1 MIKIKGIILPGEDS
15 DIEHKIDGILDEESR
30 LLFIKK
36 ENNIELLF
44 NLVMRFESNQIVL
57 IGTKNE
63 HITISDI
70 QFMSKYGDS
79 SIFKTSLI
87 GVNCNNLSEIDDL
100 TEIRAKIRLN
110 PKKQFNFSEK
120 SISFTMEGVGEFIL
134 NNKYIKIRNA
144 IFNESKATSWMMKI
158 MEFVALLIGEFP
170 EIEYFEFKSNSNGTI
185 KKYFDIDGL
194 TDTELFFSSNNEKIV
209 NFNTMHG
216 KTMKKAFSNYC
227 ELIENDDIQLRTFF
241 MSQSSLSRFTD
252 YILTYILQ
260 AIEGFSR
267 FAFDTKINRYSKRI
281 TTKTQLEKNKVKNVN
296 EEMIKKEQNKYNK
309 ALAKIKQFINDNFEN
324 NILERLNGW
333 FEHNDGN
340 TQFNVILKYW
350 LEKDKIVMEIFK
362 NEIIESTSNNNINK
376 EMLIKK
382 TENERN
388 RISHS
393 MKKSKRKKYFTHEER
408 VLYIKK
414 YTLMFRYIVL
424 KKVGLKIEEL
434 PTIEEI

>member
-1 MIKIKGIILPGEDS
+1 MIKVKGIILPGEDS
-15 DIEHKIDGILDEESR
+15 DKEYKIDGILDEESK

-36 ENNIELLF
+36 ENNIEVLF
-44 NLVMRFESNQIVL
+44 KLVMKFDSNQVVL

-63 HITISDI
+63 HVAIYDI
-70 QFMSKYGDS
+70 QFISKYDDL

-87 GVNCNNLSEIDDL
+87 GVNCNKLTEIDDL
-100 TEIRAKIRLN
+100 IEIYAKIRLN

-120 SISFTMEGVGEFIL
+120 SISFTMEGVGKFII
-134 NNKYIKIRNA
+134 NNKYIKIKNA
-144 IFNESKATSWMMKI
+144 NFNESKATSWMMRI
-158 MEFVALLIGEFP
+158 MEFVAILIGEFP
-170 EIEYFEFKSNSNGTI
+170 EIEYFEFKSNSSGTI
-185 KKYFDIDGL
+185 RKYFDIDGL
-194 TDTELFFSSNNEKIV
+194 ADTDLFFSSNNEKIV

-241 MSQSSLSRFTD
+241 LSQSSLSRFSD

-267 FAFDTKINRYSKRI
+267 FAFETRINRYSKRI
-281 TTKTQLEKNKVKNVN
+281 TAKTQLEKNKVKNVN
-296 EEMIKKEQNKYNK
+296 EEMIKKEQKKYNK
-309 ALAKIKQFINDNFEN
+309 ALKKVKQFINDNFEN

-340 TQFNVILKYW
+340 TQFNIILKYW
-350 LEKDKIVMEIFK
+350 LEKDKRVMEIFK
-362 NEIIESTSNNNINK
+362 NEITESTSNNINK
-376 EMLIKK
+376 RKLIKVS
-382 TENERN
+382 ENERN

-393 MKKSKRKKYFTHEER
+393 MKKSKSKQYFSHEER

-424 KKVGLKIEEL
+424 KKIGVEIKEL
-434 PTIEEI
+434 PTIVQ